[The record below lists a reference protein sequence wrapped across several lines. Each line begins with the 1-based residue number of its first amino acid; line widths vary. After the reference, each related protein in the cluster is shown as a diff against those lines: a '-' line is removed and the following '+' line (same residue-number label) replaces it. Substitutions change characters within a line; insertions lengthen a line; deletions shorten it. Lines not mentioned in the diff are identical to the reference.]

1 MKRFIV
7 VTIMLAIIPIHSIR
21 AQQSDYSCIPEFRV
35 FADVACID
43 ALWSKHISLECG
55 IGVSLAPGIEVEIP
69 VTYMLDRSG
78 GKEQLFEFILSLKYY
93 PWESGPFIACS
104 MAHVC
109 MFVGPYKPLEKF
121 HCLNELHFGYT
132 ATWFAPFIIEASLSL
147 RDPSDT
153 FTDSRA
159 YIAALV
165 PGYSRFRFHLRAGYR
180 FSFDKSR

>member
-55 IGVSLAPGIEVEIP
+55 IGVSLAPGIEIEIP
-69 VTYMLDRSG
+69 VTYLIDRSG
-78 GKEQLFEFILSLKYY
+78 GKEQLFEFMLSLKYY

-132 ATWFAPFIIEASLSL
+132 ATWFAPS
-147 RDPSDT
+147 
-153 FTDSRA
+153 
-159 YIAALV
+159 
-165 PGYSRFRFHLRAGYR
+165 
-180 FSFDKSR
+180 

>member
-7 VTIMLAIIPIHSIR
+7 VTIMLEIIPIHSIR

-55 IGVSLAPGIEVEIP
+55 IGVSLAPGIEIEIP
-69 VTYMLDRSG
+69 VTYLIDRSG
-78 GKEQLFEFILSLKYY
+78 GKEQLFEFMLSLKYY

-180 FSFDKSR
+180 FSTDKVR